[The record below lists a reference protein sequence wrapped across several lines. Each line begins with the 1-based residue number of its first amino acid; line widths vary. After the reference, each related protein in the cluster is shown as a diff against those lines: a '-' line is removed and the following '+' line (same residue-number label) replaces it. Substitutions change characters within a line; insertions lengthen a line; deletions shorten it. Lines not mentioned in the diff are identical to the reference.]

1 MERFITNKDNN
12 MIVYN
17 PNLPAFVYYFNDEHI
32 YLIMINK
39 LDTRLT

>member
-1 MERFITNKDNN
+1 MERFITNTDMN
-12 MIVYN
+12 IVFN

-39 LDTRLT
+39 